1 MEIHLLPHIILEEKT
16 GLILRPYIAIGLFRR
31 SQTPFA
37 SPRVYWS
44 SSELELVEKT
54 AAPCHK
60 EFAPHNGDGVH
71 RVPLHHGPRDGPDPT
86 LFFSRRAITIFYSK
100 TVEESSRDQVLQ
112 FNRHKC
118 LIIVKS
124 EPRHNAGFQT
134 KTKSRFMISNSSTL
148 IKSEKEAMLLI
159 GTDLK
164 NRRLFGKS
172 GIFNRENLAEYK
184 RAFEADEAKVTY
196 CKSFKPPKYISCVC

>member
-1 MEIHLLPHIILEEKT
+1 MEIHLLPHIILEERT

-86 LFFSRRAITIFYSK
+86 LFFSRR
-100 TVEESSRDQVLQ
+100 
-112 FNRHKC
+112 
-118 LIIVKS
+118 
-124 EPRHNAGFQT
+124 
-134 KTKSRFMISNSSTL
+134 
-148 IKSEKEAMLLI
+148 
-159 GTDLK
+159 
-164 NRRLFGKS
+164 RLFGKS